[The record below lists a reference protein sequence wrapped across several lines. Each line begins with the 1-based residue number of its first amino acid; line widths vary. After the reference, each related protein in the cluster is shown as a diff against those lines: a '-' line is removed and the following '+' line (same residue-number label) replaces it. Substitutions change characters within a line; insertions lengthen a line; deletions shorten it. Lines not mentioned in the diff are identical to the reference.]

1 MVLRIQMENNSQKLK
16 AEAEGRIIAVMEEE
30 ELLRKEVHEKKR
42 QYLLLEK
49 NKQLDD
55 LLDLQVRSHFSPNT
69 A

>member
-1 MVLRIQMENNSQKLK
+1 MENNSHKLK

-42 QYLLLEK
+42 QYLLLQK

-55 LLDLQVRSHFSPNT
+55 LLDLQVRSNFSPNI